1 MKRLRLFAG
10 PNGSGKSTLKD
21 ILSEKL
27 LGIYIN
33 PDEIEKELKTG
44 LDFKKFKLN
53 VSKSQIIEFFDKNK
67 EFYQID
73 LKTTK
78 IQDNFFQIDNPN
90 SYIASIL
97 SSFIRYNLLNTSN
110 SFTFESV
117 MSSIDKV
124 GFLKKAKQKGF
135 RVYLYFIATYDP
147 IINIQRV
154 KNRVKL
160 GGHNVPED
168 KIISRY
174 YRSIQNL
181 SKAIKYTDRC
191 YIFDN
196 SNAKRSWLC
205 EITEA
210 KKVEI
215 KVDEVPEWFMNVLN
229 NLKEKK

>member
-33 PDEIEKELKTG
+33 SDEIEKELKKG
-44 LDFKKFKLN
+44 LDLSKFKIKIT
-53 VSKSQIIEFFDKNK
+53 KSEII
-67 EFYQID
+67 
-73 LKTTK
+73 
-78 IQDNFFQIDNPN
+78 NFFKENEKFYKIENFNLDNSILKIENPN

-97 SSFIRYNLLNTSN
+97 SSFIRYKLLDSSD

-124 GFLKKAKQKGF
+124 DFLKKAKQKGF

-160 GGHNVPED
+160 GGHDVPED

-181 SKAIKYTDRC
+181 LKAIKYTDRC

-205 EITEA
+205 EITDA

-215 KVDEVPEWFMNVLN
+215 KVDEVPEWFMNILH
-229 NLKEKK
+229 NLKDKK